1 MKHNLIRATIACIL
15 IATVGQYVRAQGTF
29 ANLNF
34 ENPVLPLVE
43 TPPGSGT
50 VPISNALP
58 GWTGYTYNTAPDDQV
73 YYNALTL
80 GSASIDFLGPGSGY
94 PAFEGVYFVRLQ
106 MSFDGL
112 TIPALAQTG
121 MVPSDAQSIRFC
133 ARSYRMGPVLEF
145 GGQQIGLALLG
156 GSSSTYYVWGG
167 DVSRFAGQRG
177 ELRFLGDFALDN
189 IFFSDLPVVPEPG
202 IFGLSALGAL
212 VLGSRV
218 WGRRR

>member
-43 TPPGSGT
+43 IPPGSGL
-50 VPISNALP
+50 VPITNALP
-58 GWTGYTYNTAPDDQV
+58 GWTGYTYGSTPVDRVAHNGIS
-73 YYNALTL
+73 L
-80 GSASIDFLGPGSGY
+80 GNASIDFLGPGSGY
-94 PAFEGVYFVRLQ
+94 PAFEGLYFVRLQ
-106 MSFDGL
+106 MSFDRL

-121 MVPSDAQSIRFC
+121 MVPSDAQSIRFY
-133 ARSYRMGPVLEF
+133 AHSYMTLPVLDF
-145 GGQQIGLALLG
+145 GGQQIGLTILG

-167 DVSRFAGQRG
+167 DMSRFAGQTG